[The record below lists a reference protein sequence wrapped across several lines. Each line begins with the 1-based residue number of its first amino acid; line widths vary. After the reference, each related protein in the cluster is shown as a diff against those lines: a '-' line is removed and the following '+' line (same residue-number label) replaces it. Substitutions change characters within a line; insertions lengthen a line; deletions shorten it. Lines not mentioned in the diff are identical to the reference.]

1 MKFLLKITFFF
12 GLMLAFSVQT
22 NAQIKTPAAS
32 PSAKVEQMVGLT
44 TVSLEYSRPSVKGRE
59 IFGGLVPYDKVW
71 RTGANSATKIS
82 FSEDVKLNGVAVK
95 AGSYAVLTKPM
106 KEEWMFMLYPYV
118 SGSWGSYLDSDVEPT
133 TFSAEAGEMPFTVES
148 FMISVGNL
156 TSGGAN
162 IYFMWDKT
170 GATVKLEVPT
180 DESVEKSIAATMAGP
195 TAGDYSA
202 AASYYFNEGK
212 DLNKALKWITKSIEN
227 DDREKFWILR
237 TKSLIQAKLGDSK
250 GAVMTAKRSLELA
263 KEAKNDDYV
272 RMNEASIKEWSG
284 M

>member
-1 MKFLLKITFFF
+1 MKLLLKITFFF

-32 PSAKVEQMVGLT
+32 PSAKVEQVVGLT
-44 TVSLEYSRPSVKGRE
+44 TVSLEYSRPSVKDRE
-59 IFGGLVPYDKVW
+59 IFGGLVPYGKAW

-82 FSEDVKLNGVAVK
+82 FSEDVKLNGAAVK
-95 AGSYAVLTKPM
+95 AGSYAVITKPM
-106 KEEWMFMLYPYV
+106 ESEWTFMLYPYA
-118 SGSWGSYLDSDVEPT
+118 SGSWGSYLSSDVEPV
-133 TFSAEAGEMPFTVES
+133 TFSAKTSETPFKMES
-148 FMISVGNL
+148 FLIDIGNL
-156 TSGGAN
+156 SSAGAD
-162 IYFMWDKT
+162 IWFMWDRT
-170 GATVKLEVPT
+170 GAMVRLEVPT

-195 TAGDYSA
+195 SAGDYSA

-212 DLNKALKWITKSIEN
+212 DLNKALKWITKSIEM